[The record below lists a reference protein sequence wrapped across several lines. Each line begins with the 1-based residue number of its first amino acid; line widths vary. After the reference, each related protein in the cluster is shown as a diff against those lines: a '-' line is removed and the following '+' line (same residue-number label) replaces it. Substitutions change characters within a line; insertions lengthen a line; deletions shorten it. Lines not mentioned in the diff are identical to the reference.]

1 MKIRKIAVRLSLYAI
16 LTAGGLV
23 FVFPFYWM
31 LRTAFV
37 GMDGLFAIPPDI
49 VPDSLRF
56 DNFAEALS
64 SIPFGRYFWNST
76 VVTALSIA
84 GVVLSSSVCAYSFS
98 RITWPGRDKIFG
110 FILTGLMMPF
120 FVVMI
125 PHFLGWKTLHLTD
138 TLVPLIAPAWFGGG
152 VFNIFLLRQFFL
164 TIPREMDEAAKMDG
178 AGHFRIYW
186 NVIMPLGKQS
196 LIVVGMLTFLA
207 NWNDY
212 LAPMVFISS
221 EKNYTLMLGLTLFQ
235 GTYSA
240 QWHLMMAATAI
251 IVLPSL
257 AVFLVGQ
264 RYFVEGIAM
273 SGVKG

>member
-1 MKIRKIAVRLSLYAI
+1 MKIRKIAVRLSLYAV
-16 LTAGGLV
+16 LSAGGLV

-56 DNFAEALS
+56 DNFAKALS
-64 SIPFGRYFWNST
+64 SNPFGRYFWNST

>member
-1 MKIRKIAVRLSLYAI
+1 MKIRKIAVRLSLYAV
-16 LTAGGLV
+16 LSAGGLV

-56 DNFAEALS
+56 VNFAKALS
-64 SIPFGRYFWNST
+64 SNPFGRYFWNST

>member
-56 DNFAEALS
+56 DNFAKALS
-64 SIPFGRYFWNST
+64 SNPFGRYFWNST

>member
-1 MKIRKIAVRLSLYAI
+1 MKIRKIAVRLSLYAV
-16 LTAGGLV
+16 LSAGGLV

-56 DNFAEALS
+56 VNFAKALS
-64 SIPFGRYFWNST
+64 SNPFGRYFWNST

-240 QWHLMMAATAI
+240 QWHLMIAATAI

-257 AVFLVGQ
+257 AVFLGGQ

>member
-1 MKIRKIAVRLSLYAI
+1 MKTSSAISRFSLYFVLI
-16 LTAGGLV
+16 LGSIL
-23 FVFPFYWM
+23 FIFPFYWM

-37 GMDGLFAIPPDI
+37 GMDGLFQNPPDF
-49 VPDSLRF
+49 VPDTFKLV
-56 DNFAEALS
+56 NFKDALTS
-64 SIPFGRYFWNST
+64 NPFGLYFYNST
-76 VVTALSIA
+76 IVTVLSIT

-98 RITWPGRDKIFG
+98 RISWAGRDKVFG
-110 FILTGLMMPF
+110 FILTGLMLPF

-125 PHFLGWKTLHLTD
+125 PHFLGWKFLHMTD
-138 TLVPLIAPAWFGGG
+138 TLIPLIAPAWFGGG

-164 TIPREMDEAAKMDG
+164 TIPREMDEAAKIDG
-178 AGHFRIYW
+178 AGHFRTYW
-186 NVIMPLGKQS
+186 NIIMPISKQS

-207 NWNDY
+207 SWNDY

-257 AVFLVGQ
+257 VVFLVGQ
-264 RYFVEGIAM
+264 RYFVEGITM

>member
-1 MKIRKIAVRLSLYAI
+1 MKIRKIAVRLSLYAV
-16 LTAGGLV
+16 LSAGGLV

-56 DNFAEALS
+56 DNFAKALS
-64 SIPFGRYFWNST
+64 SNPFGRYFWNST

-257 AVFLVGQ
+257 AVFLGGQ